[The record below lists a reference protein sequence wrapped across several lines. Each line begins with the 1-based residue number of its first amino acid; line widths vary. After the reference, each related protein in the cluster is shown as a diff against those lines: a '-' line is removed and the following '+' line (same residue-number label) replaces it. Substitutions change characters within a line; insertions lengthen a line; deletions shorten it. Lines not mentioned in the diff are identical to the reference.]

1 MPKFESPVQLPKFTD
16 DEWNRKK
23 ADHVSKYG
31 YTINVPAFNDIF
43 HTSLTTPPS
52 KPELDL
58 YKSKKIDELGKK
70 RYDEIQKYQAKKR
83 DHYLRMMSSPSP
95 GWAQN
100 IGSGLNFLDDLNDSL
115 GTLAMVA
122 RFTARMVPRAIG
134 KILMGPAGWA
144 LTAAEIVGFVGNLAY
159 APPTAKQGKRAMHDL
174 TSRNPFSKKAAVRRA
189 RKLRLTLPTKGEII
203 EALQTTDSMFGYGI
217 CIGPLL
223 GFAQDIIFGAYRVA
237 TGKKVIVKHAPIQ
250 YPTWM
255 KALSPGIFALQAI
268 LPGNP
273 VIDDDTYER
282 AVMTSYAISQ
292 VMRPWILEWNP
303 LDQVDGLQNAIIPA
317 KPVIQPSTLMLLEE
331 EGIDPRSV
339 TGYPQ
344 INKREATFEEL
355 WDGSAEQT
363 TNAFHA
369 YADRNKHNYKG
380 WMTAQFVSD
389 IGQNMLALAEGDDAV
404 VLDYDPVEKACHK
417 MLDAGFVIY
426 PTPTEAQIN
435 AFVTWIQTD
444 TIFALSLQPFQFPR
458 ESRKRTGLDWIQE
471 SLIQHLKG

>member
-16 DEWNRKK
+16 SDWEKKK
-23 ADHVSKYG
+23 ANHIAKYG

-58 YKSKKIDELGKK
+58 YKNHDKNALGKK
-70 RYDEIQKYQAKKR
+70 RFDEIQKYQAKKR
-83 DHYLRMMSSPSP
+83 DSYLRMISSPSP

-100 IGSGLNFLDDLNDSL
+100 IGSALNFLDDLNDAL
-115 GTLAMVA
+115 GTLSFVA
-122 RFTARMVPRAIG
+122 KFTARMVPRAIG
-134 KILMGPAGWA
+134 KVLMGPAGWA

-159 APPTAKQGKRAMHDL
+159 APVTAMQGKRAMHDL
-174 TSRNPFSKKAAVRRA
+174 TSRNPFTKKAAVARA
-189 RKLRLTLPTKGEII
+189 RKLRLTIPTKGEII

-217 CIGPLL
+217 SLGPLM

-237 TGKKVIVKHAPIQ
+237 TGKKVMVKHAPIA
-250 YPTWM
+250 YPNWM
-255 KALSPGIFALQAI
+255 KALSPGVFALQAI

-282 AVMTSYAISQ
+282 AVMTAYGISQ
-292 VMRPWILEWNP
+292 VMRPYILDWNP

-344 INKREATFEEL
+344 INKNESSFEEL

-363 TNAFHA
+363 TNAFHG
-369 YADRNKHNYKG
+369 YADRNKNNYKG

-389 IGQNMLALAEGDDAV
+389 IGQNMLSLAEGDDAV
-404 VLDYDPVEKACHK
+404 ILDYDPVEKACHK
-417 MLDAGFVIY
+417 MLDAGFVIF
-426 PTPTEAQIN
+426 PTPTEAHIN
-435 AFVTWIQTD
+435 SFVNWIKTD
-444 TIFALSLQPFQFPR
+444 TIYALSLQPTIFRTQ
-458 ESRKRTGLDWIQE
+458 SYKRTGLQWIQE
-471 SLIQHLKG
+471 SLIMHLKK